1 MIKPERNA
9 QHFFQLPLL
18 CLFGRYEA
26 EISVCISFDR
36 HRTKAQKG
44 MIIKMARMILKWR
57 YLKMGNSKHNAHLVK
72 YIATREGAEKCDASW
87 KHQPATLEQQKLAE
101 ELARDFPDT
110 KNSLEYTEY
119 IALKTKSAASEFIN
133 YVLDENIARIVK
145 KENYVGYIA
154 MRPRVEKQGA
164 HGLFSQEDGPI
175 NLSKVADEVANHDG
189 VVWTTILSLR
199 QEDAEKLGYDHA
211 KAWKDMLRS
220 QSDVLASSMG
230 IPLADLRWY
239 AAFHNESYHPHVH
252 IIAYSVGTE
261 PYMTEQGLMKMKSQF
276 AKEIFKQELYHIY
289 EEQTLHREELRQ
301 ASRERIE
308 EIVEQSNSGVYEN
321 ETVELMLKRLADE
334 LDGYTGKKVY
344 GYLPKP
350 AKNLI
355 NGIVDELAKD
365 ERIAALY
372 ELWYNQRDAIVRIY
386 QDRLP
391 ERIPLSQN
399 KEFKSIRNAVLQ
411 EALKLS
417 EQAFIPAEIAEAGE
431 EQEVPEVQSVKENM
445 PAANSQ
451 SAVRIKSRQSYPQT
465 SVALASVRL
474 FGQLARMIQDDISK
488 NDDIHF
494 HTEKKLQQKIV
505 EKKLA
510 QGIKLE

>member
-1 MIKPERNA
+1 
-9 QHFFQLPLL
+9 
-18 CLFGRYEA
+18 
-26 EISVCISFDR
+26 
-36 HRTKAQKG
+36 
-44 MIIKMARMILKWR
+44 MARMILKWR
-57 YLKMGNSKHNAHLVK
+57 YLKPGNTKHNAHLVK

-87 KHQPATLEQQKLAE
+87 KHQSATLEQQKLIE
-101 ELARDFPDT
+101 ELVRDFPDT
-110 KNSLEYTEY
+110 KNSLEYADY
-119 IALKTKSAASEFIN
+119 LSLKTKSAASNFIN
-133 YVLDENIARIVK
+133 YVLDENIDLIGK

-154 MRPRVEKQGA
+154 MRPRVEKQDA
-164 HGLFSQEDGPI
+164 HGLFSQEDIPI
-175 NLSKVADEVANHDG
+175 NLSAVSEEIANHDG
-189 VVWTTILSLR
+189 VVWTTILSLQR
-199 QEDAEKLGYDHA
+199 KDAEKLGYDHA
-211 KAWKDMLRS
+211 KAWKDMLRR
-220 QSDVLASSMG
+220 QADVLANSMG

-239 AAFHNESYHPHVH
+239 AAFHKESYHPHVH
-252 IIAYSVGTE
+252 IITYSVGKE
-261 PYMTEQGLMKMKSQF
+261 PYMTEHGLKKMKSQL

-289 EEQTLHREELRQ
+289 DEQTIHRDELRQ
-301 ASRERIE
+301 TSREKIADVVGQ
-308 EIVEQSNSGVYEN
+308 INGGVYEN

-372 ELWYNQRDAIVRIY
+372 ELWYKQRDEIVRIY

-411 EALKLS
+411 EALRLS
-417 EQAFIPAEIAEAGE
+417 AKHNMVVKTKSNQNHIQKDVTP
-431 EQEVPEVQSVKENM
+431 VSVSL
-445 PAANSQ
+445 AA
-451 SAVRIKSRQSYPQT
+451 
-465 SVALASVRL
+465 VRL
-474 FGQLARMIQDDISK
+474 FSRLAQILQDDISK

-494 HTEKKLQQKIV
+494 HTEKKLQQKIA